1 MYGLFMYLSGTPRER
16 VWKSPETHGE
26 ALCLRRMCLR
36 VGPYSGQLYVVCG
49 LREESYPPPMAE
61 PDRYV
66 QSILHG
72 SVPFLSCSALRG

>member
-49 LREESYPPPMAE
+49 LREEATPPYGRAGPLCAV
-61 PDRYV
+61 Y
-66 QSILHG
+66 SAWISSFLIL
-72 SVPFLSCSALRG
+72 